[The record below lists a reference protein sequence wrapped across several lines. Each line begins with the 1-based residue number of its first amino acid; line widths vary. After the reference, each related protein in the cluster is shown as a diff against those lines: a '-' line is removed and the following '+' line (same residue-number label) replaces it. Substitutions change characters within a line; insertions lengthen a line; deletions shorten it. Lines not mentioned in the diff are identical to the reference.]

1 MLDHPWISEGQVVAV
16 DPRRRRLTVQL
27 ASAQQIEVRM
37 GYHGPADAVRVSH
50 RPMPGRGTWGLIV
63 FPDGKDNR
71 NGVWICASYPAFVD
85 ALTTDDDQ
93 FMDYESH
100 WSGAYEVMDQ
110 QGRWTKSFP
119 DGTFIQVSDS
129 TTKPTMYRH
138 TVDGQQNQQLT
149 AFSDSERVPNPPSP
163 RHLFVSHPSGT
174 TAHIDPAGNTTVDG
188 APNSTCTLDFNGA
201 TVVIDSTGNIT
212 ATAATGQQ
220 FQANANNGHITIDKN
235 GAIWGDCA
243 PGQHMRFSAGGAASP
258 YTLVRTDLLMAL
270 YNAHTHKDSHGDTTG
285 GPLVPMTAAAVQST
299 MTDVSE

>member
-1 MLDHPWISEGQVVAV
+1 
-16 DPRRRRLTVQL
+16 
-27 ASAQQIEVRM
+27 M

-50 RPMPGRGTWGLIV
+50 RPMPGRGTWGLIA

-71 NGVWICASYPAFVD
+71 NGVWVCATYPAFVD
-85 ALTTDDDQ
+85 ALTTDTDQ

-110 QGRWTKSFP
+110 EGRWTKSFP
-119 DGTFIQVSDS
+119 DGTYIQVSDS

-138 TVDGQQNQQLT
+138 TVDGSENQQLT

-163 RHLFVSHPSGT
+163 RHFYISHPSGT
-174 TAHIDPAGNTTVDG
+174 TAHINPKGTTTVNG
-188 APNSTCTLDFNGA
+188 APGATCTVNFNNA
-201 TVVIDSTGNIT
+201 TIVIDSTGNIIC
-212 ATAATGQQ
+212 TAASGQQ

-235 GAIWGDCA
+235 GAIWGDAA

-258 YTLVRTDLLMAL
+258 YTLIRTDLFLAAF
-270 YNAHTHKDSHGDTTG
+270 NSHTHTDSHGDTVN
-285 GPLVPMTAAAVQST
+285 PPVKQLVPGDVQSI